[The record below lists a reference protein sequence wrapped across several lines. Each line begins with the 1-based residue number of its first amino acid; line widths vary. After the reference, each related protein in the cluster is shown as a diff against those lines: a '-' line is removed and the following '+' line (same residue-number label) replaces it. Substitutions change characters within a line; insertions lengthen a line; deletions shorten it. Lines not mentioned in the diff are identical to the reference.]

1 MHSVFFVYI
10 IGLKMSPNPRSRIK
24 YTDDKSTSGLIVR
37 LNLLLFFMV
46 VQVVMT
52 IGLWVEVASLKK
64 SLHLEPQASVK
75 TTEKLSE
82 PDRTTRKPVDQ
93 EMAKSVASD
102 VSSEKTVEKGV
113 PIEEI
118 ESSPIRLQVLNGCG
132 VAGIAGRV
140 GKWLNRNAYDVVDIG
155 NADRQDYRL
164 SRIIDRS
171 GNLTS
176 ARELADL
183 LGLSEDHIKRS
194 TLISKPEID
203 LTLIVGKDHKRLPIG
218 R

>member
-10 IGLKMSPNPRSRIK
+10 VRSKMSPNPRSRIK
-24 YTDDKSTSGLIVR
+24 YTDDKSNSGLIVR

-64 SLHLEPQASVK
+64 SLHLEPQASVEITK
-75 TTEKLSE
+75 KPSE
-82 PDRTTRKPVDQ
+82 PDRTARKPVDQ
-93 EMAKSVASD
+93 EIVKSPVSGS
-102 VSSEKTVEKGV
+102 SSEETVEKEV

-118 ESSPIRLQVLNGCG
+118 EPSPIRLQVLNGCG

-140 GKWLNRNAYDVVDIG
+140 GKWLDRNAYNVVDIG

-171 GNLTS
+171 GNLTA
-176 ARELADL
+176 ARELANL
-183 LGLSEDHIKRS
+183 LGLSEDHIKR
-194 TLISKPEID
+194 LKLMPKPEID

>member
-1 MHSVFFVYI
+1 
-10 IGLKMSPNPRSRIK
+10 
-24 YTDDKSTSGLIVR
+24 
-37 LNLLLFFMV
+37 MV

-64 SLHLEPQASVK
+64 SLHLEPQASVE
-75 TTEKLSE
+75 TAEKLSE
-82 PDRTTRKPVDQ
+82 LDRTTRKPVGQDIV
-93 EMAKSVASD
+93 KSVVSD
-102 VSSEKTVEKGV
+102 VSPEKNVEKEV

-118 ESSPIRLQVLNGCG
+118 EPSPIRLQVLNGCG
-132 VAGIAGRV
+132 VAGIAGCV
-140 GKWLNRNAYDVVDIG
+140 GKWLDRNAYEVVDIG

-171 GNLTS
+171 GNLTA
-176 ARELADL
+176 ARELAGL

-194 TLISKPEID
+194 TLIPKPEID
-203 LTLIVGKDHKRLPIG
+203 LTLIVGKDHKRLSIG